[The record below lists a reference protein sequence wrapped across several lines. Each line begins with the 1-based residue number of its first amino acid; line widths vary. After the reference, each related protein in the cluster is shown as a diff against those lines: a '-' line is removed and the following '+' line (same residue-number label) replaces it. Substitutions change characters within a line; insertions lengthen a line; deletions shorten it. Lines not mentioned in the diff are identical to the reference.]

1 MESLQVLSYN
11 AVLKY
16 GCWHTSHIPDV
27 LKNELR
33 MSNRSIHSLMS
44 GNGYYNYLASESVR
58 FDVAWEDGSWCCRL
72 MGGPLKLIPVVHAT
86 IYPNSIT
93 YMEDLWCEVF
103 ALSSQM
109 QLLVD
114 LIYKIISCQSNLEKF
129 FFMAGS
135 LISLMK
141 ILISKQNS
149 TINPPTAPCMSKLLD
164 GKMKKMMCSFI
175 LKRVSQKVVIC
186 FGLPLFCNVMKKV
199 YSTLPIHS
207 LNRWHR
213 PL

>member
-58 FDVAWEDGSWCCRL
+58 FDVAWEDGSWCFRL

-103 ALSSQM
+103 ALSFTDAVISGFD
-109 QLLVD
+109 LKDYKLSIETRKVLFYGRFVD
-114 LIYKIISCQSNLEKF
+114 QSHENINFQTEFNYQSTDCALHVKTFGWKNEEDDVF
-129 FFMAGS
+129 FHFETCFSKSSDVFWIASVLQRYEES
-135 LISLMK
+135 LFDS
-141 ILISKQNS
+141 
-149 TINPPTAPCMSKLLD
+149 A
-164 GKMKKMMCSFI
+164 
-175 LKRVSQKVVIC
+175 
-186 FGLPLFCNVMKKV
+186 
-199 YSTLPIHS
+199 YS
-207 LNRWHR
+207 
-213 PL
+213 